1 MNDND
6 FVKEKLQVLDEVEI
20 PESISPAVMMAK
32 LKEKKNEKKSTS
44 KIIVLRRAVLVA
56 AAVALFVTGA
66 LSLGRNNTASLDLPT
81 ITNNVE
87 EVRFF
92 SSNDEIVDAVREYVT
107 RNVKFSNA
115 VEDFVFYAQGGVT
128 KDAAEIVFEDAVVA
142 EEFDGN
148 TAPTGGSDHSTT
160 NTQEEGVMEADI
172 AITDGKYIYSL
183 NSMNG
188 DIRIVDIQNEQNPM
202 LVSTISA
209 GENLYDGEFYVVG
222 DKLVL
227 NVSSGNKSSVQ
238 IYDLSDRANPKLET
252 EFSQDG
258 TYNTS
263 RLIDNVMY
271 LVSVKYN
278 YRSVYVVDGFEW
290 TAEAEVNKV
299 LPCVE
304 LNGAVSTIPA
314 DHTCVFGDP
323 DSSTFTV
330 ITAFDVESGE
340 PINTLSII
348 GTSGT
353 IYCTSENLYLTRSDY
368 SDDFKQGTKITKIT
382 LNGGN
387 FEVTAQGSVKG
398 GLLNQF
404 SLGEYQGNLRVA
416 TTYHNNYEK
425 DGVWYYDTE
434 NNVYVLD
441 ENLNQIGA
449 VEGLAKGER
458 IYSARFMGEKIYM
471 VTFKE
476 TDPLFV
482 IDASDPTNPVVLGEL
497 KIPGFSNY
505 LHPYGED
512 MLIGLGEDVEFNEEF
527 GTLKAKGLKLSLFDV
542 SDPTNPIE
550 VDAITI
556 GGPYSYSDAQYNHKA
571 VLFDAK
577 RSIIGF
583 PCQNFDNQY
592 DCYMVF
598 TVSENGFEPLKKIAS
613 EYNKGYNL
621 RGLTVGDTL
630 FTVGINGIS
639 VDELFEDLHVSD
651 IKY

>member
-6 FVKEKLQVLDEVEI
+6 FIKEKLEFLDEIEI

-32 LKEKKNEKKSTS
+32 LKEQKEQKKSYP
-44 KIIVLRRAVLVA
+44 KITVIQRVALIA

-66 LSLGRNNTASLDLPT
+66 LSLGKDNGVSLDLPT
-81 ITNNVE
+81 INNNVE
-87 EVRFF
+87 DVKFF
-92 SSNDEIVDAVREYVT
+92 TSNDEVVDAIRDYATRTVT
-107 RNVKFSNA
+107 LNGAIDDVF
-115 VEDFVFYAQGGVT
+115 FYATGSVT
-128 KDAAEIVFEDAVVA
+128 KDAAEIVLEDAVVA
-142 EEFDGN
+142 EDFDGN
-148 TAPTGGSDHSTT
+148 TAPTEGSDHSTT
-160 NTQEEGVMEADI
+160 NTQEEGVMEADV
-172 AITDGKYIYSL
+172 AIIDGKYIYTLSHTDS
-183 NSMNG
+183 N
-188 DIRIVDIQNEQNPM
+188 IRIVDIQDEENPKV
-202 LVSTISA
+202 VSTIET
-209 GENLYDGEFYVVG
+209 GKYLYNSEFYVVG

-227 NVSSGNKSSVQ
+227 NVSSGDKTSVH
-238 IYDLSDRANPKLET
+238 IYDISDRTNPKLET

-258 TYNTS
+258 DYNTS
-263 RLIDNVMY
+263 RLIGNVMY

-278 YRSVYVVDGFEW
+278 YRSVYVVKGFEW
-290 TAEAEVNKV
+290 ISNDDVEVL

-304 LNGAVSTIPA
+304 LNGSVSTIPA
-314 DHTCVFGDP
+314 DHTCVIGEP
-323 DSSTFTV
+323 NSSTFTV
-330 ITAFDVESGE
+330 ITALDVVSGQ
-340 PINTLSII
+340 PTNTLSII
-348 GTSGT
+348 GTTGT
-353 IYCTSENLYLTRSDY
+353 IYCTSENLYLTRVEYTESY
-368 SDDFKQGTKITKIT
+368 NHNTKITKIA
-382 LNGGN
+382 LNDGN

-398 GLLNQF
+398 TLLNQF

-416 TTYHNNYEK
+416 TTYYNNYEEN
-425 DGVWYYDTE
+425 GVWYNDTE
-434 NNVYVLD
+434 NNVYILD
-441 ENLNQIGA
+441 ENLNLIGS

-482 IDASDPTNPVVLGEL
+482 IDASDPTNPIVLGEL

-512 MLIGLGEDVEFNEEF
+512 MLIGLGEDVEFDEEF
-527 GTLKAKGLKLSLFDV
+527 GVLRAKGLKLSLFDV

-583 PCQNFDNQY
+583 PCQNFDNSY

-598 TVSENGFEPLKKIAS
+598 TVSENGFEPLKKIAN

-630 FTVGINGIS
+630 FTVGMNGIS
-639 VDELFEDLHVSD
+639 VDALFEDLHISD